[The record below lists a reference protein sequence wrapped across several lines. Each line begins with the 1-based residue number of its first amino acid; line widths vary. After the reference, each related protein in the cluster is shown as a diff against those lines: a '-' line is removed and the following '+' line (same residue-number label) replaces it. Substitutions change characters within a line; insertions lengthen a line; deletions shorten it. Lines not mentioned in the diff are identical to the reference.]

1 MNNTKNYQLSIIN
14 YPLSKMTD
22 KIKFDSF
29 AQKFPEIE
37 LPITLRDDS
46 HHDFEQNSPLSDEM
60 IAEFISRYEATIID
74 EYTEY
79 VACFCLPKA
88 AKQAYQAVVYWKAAL
103 LQYDYVLAT
112 YSSDGNMID
121 KKAIAGTKAIA
132 DTVQHT
138 IATIDEKLV
147 IFVAEGA
154 ATEGGEYDP
163 NSTKTHRFEI
173 LENGRIE
180 QDY

>member
-1 MNNTKNYQLSIIN
+1 
-14 YPLSKMTD
+14 MTD

-60 IAEFISRYEATIID
+60 IAEFISRYEAAMID
-74 EYTEY
+74 EFTEY
-79 VACFCLPKA
+79 VACFRLPRA
-88 AKQAYQAVVYWKAAL
+88 TKQAYQGLVYWKAAL
-103 LQYDYVLAT
+103 MQYDYVLAT

-121 KKAIAGTKAIA
+121 KKAIAGTKAIGDA
-132 DTVQHT
+132 VQHSL
-138 IATIDEKLV
+138 ATIDEKLA

-154 ATEGGEYDP
+154 ATEGGDYDP